1 MNLINTF
8 FDKIYLI
15 NLDKDKE
22 RLEYMMEFVENNS
35 IENYIRV
42 PGAQVDA
49 PLSDIPE
56 YVYRNFNKNEEK
68 YIRGSIGCRLS
79 HLSVINDAKINGYER
94 ILILEDDIK
103 LVNDITLNDLLTN
116 NLNYIQEFDML
127 YFGGLQEQMFRNQIV
142 KSHCYAVGSGVY
154 DDIINMAI
162 PSGMEIDNF
171 YAKILQHMS
180 VNNRVGG
187 KYIIKKIEPFN
198 SVQQS
203 TIYTSNIK

>member
-1 MNLINTF
+1 MDLINTF

-15 NLDKDKE
+15 NLDKDKD
-22 RLEYMMEFVENNS
+22 RLEDIMKFIEKNF
-35 IENYIRV
+35 IENYVRV
-42 PGAQVDA
+42 PGVQVET
-49 PLSDIPE
+49 PLSEIPK
-56 YVYRNFNKNEEK
+56 YVYRNFIKGGEK

-79 HLSVINDAKINGYER
+79 HLSAIIDAKANNYKR
-94 ILILEDDIK
+94 VLILEDDIK
-103 LVNDITLNDLLTN
+103 MVNDATLNDLLIN
-116 NLNYIQEFDML
+116 NFNYIQEFDML

-142 KSHCYAVGSGVY
+142 NAHCYAVSSGIY